1 MTSLKTESEKY
12 KKEYPKRNVAMVGLI
27 NEGGQILLTR
37 TTKLPQSWH
46 AIGGG
51 IDPEDE
57 SPETA
62 VVRELKEELDITL
75 DPKELKFIITVP
87 YDFGEGSIHYYSAP
101 LSKDAVLHVDENEI
115 VEHRWFP
122 LQEAKELPM
131 YNALRTFLD
140 ELKNI

>member
-1 MTSLKTESEKY
+1 MQSLKTESEKY

-57 SPETA
+57 SPEAA
-62 VVRELKEELDITL
+62 VVREVKEELDITL
-75 DPKELKFIITVP
+75 DPKELKFVITVP
-87 YDFGEGSIHYYSAP
+87 YDFGEGSIHYYSAH
-101 LSKDAVLHVDENEI
+101 LSKDAELQVDEGEI
-115 VEHRWFP
+115 AELRWFP
-122 LQEAKELPM
+122 LREAKELSI
-131 YNALRTFLD
+131 YDALRTFLS
-140 ELKNI
+140 ELEKG